1 MPRLSAC
8 RPPFAGVGCPRGT
21 RPPLVSVLFGAV
33 IALSFALGDPASHRT
48 AAATVGTPAGHA
60 APADGQEAADDGVQA
75 GVLEAETALL
85 EKRIELASSDVF
97 HLFLDPT
104 ASELKLMFGGAV
116 LQKYPVAAIEIG
128 RPRIVFVVFSDAP
141 PWQAV
146 IWEHGTLVPPRPIEE
161 LAVRPPT
168 PGAEELPPP
177 VIPPTAEEAI
187 SVPLRYRIRFDGGL
201 ALEVVR
207 QDGAAGGTWT
217 RVRGRLRE
225 MTSMLRPSDRDTVR
239 VRVVLDRSDAE
250 SLYRSLPPQS
260 KLLIAYRR

>member
-1 MPRLSAC
+1 
-8 RPPFAGVGCPRGT
+8 
-21 RPPLVSVLFGAV
+21 VLFGAV
-33 IALSFALGDPASHRT
+33 MALSVALGDPASHPT
-48 AAATVGTPAGHA
+48 AAAAVRTPAAHA
-60 APADGQEAADDGVQA
+60 APVGADGQKAADDGVQA
-75 GVLEAETALL
+75 AVLEAETALL
-85 EKRIELASSDVF
+85 EERIELASSDVF

-104 ASELKLMFGGAV
+104 ASELTLMFGGAV

-128 RPRIVFVVFSDAP
+128 RPRIAFVEFSDAP
-141 PWQAV
+141 LWQAV
-146 IWEHGTLVPPRPIEE
+146 IWENGTLIPPRPIEE
-161 LAVRPPT
+161 LEVRPPT
-168 PGAEELPPP
+168 HGAEELPPP

-207 QDGAAGGTWT
+207 QDGAAGETWT
-217 RVRGRLRE
+217 RVRRRLWE